1 MKHRPISLAQGIEP
15 IPPPNGGMAEGSPC
29 QPCQPAQSASF
40 ESVLRCF
47 RKYQVEGDDV
57 MDWKAGE

>member
-1 MKHRPISLAQGIEP
+1 MKHRPISLAQGRTHSHP
-15 IPPPNGGMAEGSPC
+15 KRGMAEGSPC

-57 MDWKAGE
+57 MDWKAE